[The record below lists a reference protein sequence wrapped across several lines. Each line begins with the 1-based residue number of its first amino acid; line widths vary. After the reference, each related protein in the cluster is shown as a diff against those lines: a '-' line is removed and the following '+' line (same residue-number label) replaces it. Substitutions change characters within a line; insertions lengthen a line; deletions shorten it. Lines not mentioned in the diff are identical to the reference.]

1 MKIAVLLFTYHRS
14 YHTEKVLT
22 ALRDNT
28 IQLQKLLVFQDGLK
42 QDEDDSEWRKVN
54 KLIQGIDWC
63 DKEVIVSDFNK
74 GLADSIVSGVDY
86 AFKKYDAVI
95 VLEDDCVASP
105 SFMQFM
111 VQGLI
116 KYEDIKKVYSVSG
129 FSWPI
134 KLGKSCYDAY
144 SCGRFSSWGWGTWKD
159 RWADFKKD
167 VNTLKHLKAD
177 QHGSK
182 NLLTWGND
190 LEAMLVGTIT
200 GQYDSWGVYW
210 ALNIIENDGI
220 CINPYIS
227 LINHIGWDDTGTN
240 TYLEDAFDIVT
251 SNDRVNEF
259 VFPDDITILDS
270 TIEAFAELHGSYTA
284 VSHEKNFKENVLV
297 YGLGNF
303 FREYEKDINYDFN
316 IVAFIDQ
323 KKKGWYA
330 GKRILKPEDVEHYD
344 YDKIIIMVQS
354 VQECIKI
361 INNLIDNG
369 IGYTSIMLGHSMYG
383 TYSGIIDEKSV
394 TCDGKILLQFDSV
407 SIKVESQDEFNNV
420 CEVFVNQ
427 EYRYFINNL
436 RRDIVI
442 DVGINI
448 GDSSIYF
455 AWQEKVD
462 KVYGY
467 EPFKKTFMR
476 AKDNLRQ
483 YIDANRVSVFQYGI
497 SNENAIRLI
506 GFNED
511 MTCAQS
517 TLETVREY
525 AYDRYRRWGLI
536 QEKNEQFEQIEVRK
550 ASEVFEPIFKEYPYH
565 NIILKMDC
573 EGEEYGIIKELSEK
587 GLLSCIS
594 FIMLEWH
601 YKGKDCLLSW
611 LKSSGFSY
619 WCNDKS
625 KDMGLIYAFNASI
638 FSNRQGKEMNE
649 KKKC

>member
-1 MKIAVLLFTYHRS
+1 MKIATILFTYNRS
-14 YHTEKVLT
+14 NHTEQVLNS
-22 ALRDNT
+22 LKCNT
-28 IQLQKLLVFQDGLK
+28 VRPEKLIIFQDGLK
-42 QDEDDSEWRKVN
+42 QNDNKNIGEWNKVN
-54 KLIQGIDWC
+54 TLIHAIDWC
-63 DKEVIVSDFNK
+63 DKEIIVSEQNK
-74 GLADSIVSGVDY
+74 GLACSVVSGINYAFEQYDSI
-86 AFKKYDAVI
+86 I
-95 VLEDDCVASP
+95 VLEDDCVTAP
-105 SFMQFM
+105 DFIRFMEQC
-111 VQGLI
+111 LI
-116 KYEDIKKVYSVSG
+116 KYEKDKRVYSVSG
-129 FSWPI
+129 YSWPVALE
-134 KLGKSCYDAY
+134 KDQYDIY
-144 SCGRFSSWGWGTWKD
+144 GCGRVSTWGWGTWKD
-159 RWADFKKD
+159 RWDKYHADSGIVKCFMQD
-167 VNTLKHLKAD
+167 ELK
-177 QHGSK
+177 SR
-182 NLLTWGND
+182 NLAIWGND
-190 LEAMLVGTIT
+190 LEQMMLDQIVGKN
-200 GQYDSWGVYW
+200 DSWGVYW
-210 ALNIIENDGI
+210 ALSVIENDGI
-220 CINPYIS
+220 CINPYDS
-227 LINHIGWDDTGTN
+227 LIQNVGLDGTGVHCGITN
-240 TYLEDAFDIVT
+240 RFERELCDRKEIDFSLPCDLDIFHT
-251 SNDRVNEF
+251 TEY
-259 VFPDDITILDS
+259 
-270 TIEAFAELHGSYTA
+270 AFADLYGNHTA
-284 VSHEKNFKENVLV
+284 ASVKDNTKQDVVV

-303 FREYEKDINYDFN
+303 FKGYEKNINHDFN
-316 IVAFIDQ
+316 IVSFIEQ

-330 GKRILKPEDVEHYD
+330 GKKILKLEDVRHND

-361 INNLIDNG
+361 IKDLLGNG
-369 IGYTSIMLGHSMYG
+369 IEYTSIMLGHSMYG

-394 TCDGKILLQFDSV
+394 TYDGKILLQFDRV
-407 SIKVESQDEFNNV
+407 SIKIESQDEFYNV

-442 DVGINI
+442 DVGMNI

-455 AWQEKVD
+455 ARQKKVD

-525 AYDRYRRWGLI
+525 AHDRYREWGLI
-536 QEKNEQFEQIEVRK
+536 QEKNEQFDQIEVRK
-550 ASEVFEPIFKEYPYH
+550 ASEVFEPIFKEYPRH

-573 EGEEYGIIKELSEK
+573 EGEEYGIIEELSEK

-601 YKGKDCLLSW
+601 YRGKDCILSQ

-625 KDMGLIYAFNASI
+625 EDMGLIYAFRVS
-638 FSNRQGKEMNE
+638 FQTDEVKV
-649 KKKC
+649 